1 MTDKAEP
8 IEKDELMTLLPHQG
22 KMFLLSRL
30 RNYDLDKR
38 VLIGEYDITGDCL
51 FYDTVLE
58 GIPSWVG
65 IELIAQSISAL
76 SGLKGRRK
84 GEKPRP
90 GFILSVSDMRMD
102 IPVLRAG
109 TTAVIAIREDFKM
122 DAVYTF
128 HGTVSSEGKKA
139 VEAKLTVME
148 VDDISVI
155 QNQ

>member
-1 MTDKAEP
+1 MEP

-38 VLIGEYDITGDCL
+38 VLTGEYDITGDCL
-51 FYDTVLE
+51 FYDTVL
-58 GIPSWVG
+58 GGVPSWVG

-84 GEKPRP
+84 GEKPRL
-90 GFILSVSDMRMD
+90 GFILSVSDMRAE

-109 TTAVIAIREDFKM
+109 TTAVITIQEEYKM
-122 DAVYTF
+122 DAIYTF
-128 HGTVSSEGKKA
+128 HGAVSAEGKKA